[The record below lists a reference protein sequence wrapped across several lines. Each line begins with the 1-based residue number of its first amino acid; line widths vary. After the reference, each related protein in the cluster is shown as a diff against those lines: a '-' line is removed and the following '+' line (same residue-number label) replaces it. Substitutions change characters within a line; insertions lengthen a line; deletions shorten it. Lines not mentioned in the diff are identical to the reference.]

1 MNIFKKKENN
11 SCCNTD
17 FSKMNQTEFNK
28 DASELLILGSGCA
41 KCQKLTSSVMTALEE
56 LQLQIPVR
64 HVTDFAQIA
73 AFGVMSTPAIV
84 YKGKLLSY
92 GKVLSVEEC
101 KQLLTQTFRK
111 NTHE

>member
-17 FSKMNQTEFNK
+17 FTKMNQTEFNK
-28 DASELLILGSGCA
+28 DASELLILGSECA

>member
-1 MNIFKKKENN
+1 MLFR
-11 SCCNTD
+11 S
-17 FSKMNQTEFNK
+17 
-28 DASELLILGSGCA
+28 
-41 KCQKLTSSVMTALEE
+41 
-56 LQLQIPVR
+56 
-64 HVTDFAQIA
+64 VTDFAQIA

>member
-17 FSKMNQTEFNK
+17 FTKMNQTEFNK
-28 DASELLILGSGCA
+28 DASE
-41 KCQKLTSSVMTALEE
+41 LTSSVMTALEE